1 MKNLGFIVLLAM
13 MMSCGQGNSNRTVG
27 SKNEREESK
36 AVSEYRDSGKWGKA
50 VSRDFEYG
58 EFDSFE
64 ATGHIEVVF
73 RQTDDYAVK
82 TVGHKQALGLY
93 DLQIVEKDGKKELN
107 VKLKESADERY
118 DNIPTITLLIAAPV
132 LKNVTVSGG
141 DVELKGKLIQDED
154 LNIYVKGEG
163 DVFAKDV
170 EVGDLNVEIS
180 GRGDVT
186 LKKAKAYGNAT
197 VTVNG
202 DGDIEGKL
210 RCKDA
215 RIEVNGS
222 GTVDVNIKCKELTA
236 KCNGRGDIELEGEC
250 TVLKKRDG
258 ANGAIDSRKLVAQ
271 DIILLEN

>member
-50 VSRDFEYG
+50 VSRDFECG

-82 TVGHKQALGLY
+82 TVGHKEALSLY
-93 DLQIVEKDGKKELN
+93 DLQIVEKDGKRELN

-210 RCKDA
+210 KCKDA

-258 ANGAIDSRKLVAQ
+258 ANGAIDSRKLAAQ